1 MMNFQHHYSSLQ
13 CHMILVALETFL
25 IINIVENSCSVFK
38 KERNALI
45 QREGIQFISDSEDI
59 YIYKSFYKILLN
71 FLFIIIFF
79 TIIKQKKLFSTWI
92 SN

>member
-1 MMNFQHHYSSLQ
+1 
-13 CHMILVALETFL
+13 MILVALETFL

-45 QREGIQFISDSEDI
+45 QQEGIKFISDSEDI

-79 TIIKQKKLFSTWI
+79 Y
-92 SN
+92 NY